1 MRARFVLIVLLLL
14 VVCLPGYLLA
24 QDLEVSTGVS
34 ASLGGAEDDLTL
46 TLTPNAQLA
55 LSSPDYPVT
64 AGDVYTLA
72 YLAGSQGVDYTITVD
87 TSYRIRVSNLA
98 VINAAGK
105 TYNELKTQVESV
117 VTTNY
122 PMSGV
127 QFVLKTPAVFK
138 VYIKGEVRTAGEVSA
153 WALARLS
160 SLLGHITPYGSR
172 RRVSVTSSNGVERTY
187 DLFKALRMGDMK
199 ENPYLRPND
208 VITFNRAERR
218 VSISGAVERPGT
230 YQLLQG
236 ENFKDLVDLYGGG
249 FTAVA
254 DKTRMTLLRY
264 NSSQSISGDRSILK
278 EQDYLDNI
286 GLFDLDAITVPDIT
300 NLRPAATIDREERR
314 ITIAG
319 AVRRPGTYN
328 LMPEENLKALIDIY
342 GDGFTTVADKSR
354 MVLLRYNSGDSI
366 SGDRV
371 ILKEQDYLDNI
382 TLFHLDTITVPDIT
396 ELRPAATV
404 NREERRITIAGE
416 VRRPGTYNLLPEENL
431 KELIEVYGDGFTPLA
446 EPGRIELTRFV
457 NSQDWVGNKIYLT
470 QAAVERNFHL
480 ENYDVI
486 DIPNKASGRPVI
498 FVEGAIGASAEAE
511 LTASNRLMVRF
522 EPGENYGSLV
532 RRNVNWFTA
541 VSDTA
546 SAYILR
552 NDRRLLLNLNPLLY
566 DATTQSPYLLEQND
580 TLVIPFR
587 QYFVTVSGAVT
598 NPGRYPYIPDRD
610 WDYYIALAGGF
621 RREQNSFGKITIRD
635 KDGRRMSKTDPITPE
650 TIISADTNSFLF
662 HYNQVAP
669 SLLTALSLILTFI
682 SLQTILSR

>member
-1 MRARFVLIVLLLL
+1 MMRAKFVWLVLLLL
-14 VVCLPGYLLA
+14 VTHLPCGLLA
-24 QDLEVSTGVS
+24 QDIEGSTGVS

-72 YLAGSQGVDYTITVD
+72 YLAGSQAVDYTITVD

-105 TYNELKTQVESV
+105 TYNELKAQVESV

-138 VYIKGEVRTAGEVSA
+138 VYIRGEVRTAGEVSA

-172 RRVSVTSSNGVERTY
+172 RRVSVTSLNGVERTY
-187 DLFKALRMGDMK
+187 DLFKALRMGDMR

-218 VSISGAVERPGT
+218 VAISGAVERPGT
-230 YQLLQG
+230 YQLLPE
-236 ENFKDLVDLYGGG
+236 ENLKELIDMYGGG

-254 DKTRMTLLRY
+254 DRTRMA
-264 NSSQSISGDRSILK
+264 
-278 EQDYLDNI
+278 
-286 GLFDLDAITVPDIT
+286 LF
-300 NLRPAATIDREERR
+300 
-314 ITIAG
+314 
-319 AVRRPGTYN
+319 
-328 LMPEENLKALIDIY
+328 
-342 GDGFTTVADKSR
+342 
-354 MVLLRYNSGDSI
+354 RYNSGDSI
-366 SGDRV
+366 SGDRT
-371 ILKEQDYLDNI
+371 ILKEQDYLDDI
-382 TLFHLDTITVPDIT
+382 TLFDLDSITVPDIT
-396 ELRPAATV
+396 DLRPAVTV

-446 EPGRIELTRFV
+446 EPGRIELTRYV

-480 ENYDVI
+480 ENYDSI

-498 FVEGAIGASAEAE
+498 FVEGAIGASAEGE
-511 LTASNRLMVRF
+511 LTASNRVMVRF

-532 RRNVNWFTA
+532 RRNINWFTA

-546 SAYILR
+546 NAYILR
-552 NDRRLLLNLNPLLY
+552 GGRRLLLNLNPLLY
-566 DATTQSPYLLEQND
+566 DATTQSPYRLEQND

-587 QYFVTVSGAVT
+587 QYFVTVSGAVI

-621 RREQNSFGKITIRD
+621 RREQNSFQKITIRD
-635 KDGRRMSKTDPITPE
+635 RDGQRMTKDDPISPE
-650 TIISADTNSFLF
+650 TIITADTNSFLF
-662 HYNQVAP
+662 HFNQVASP
-669 SLLTALSLILTFI
+669 ILTALSLILTFI
-682 SLQTILSR
+682 SLQTVISR